1 MIARREF
8 ITLLGG
14 AAAWPLAARA
24 QQPALPVVGFLRSS
38 PEAGF
43 GHLVAAFRQGLG
55 EAGYVEGRN
64 LSIEFRWADDNRE
77 RVSALAQDLLRRQVT
92 LIVANYNAMPAV
104 MAATKTIPIVFVSG
118 ADPMPRGL
126 VVSLARPG
134 GNVTG
139 VSFFDIPLAGKRL
152 GLLQELVP
160 PSSRIALLTDPSSV
174 SETELRV
181 LEASAQASGRL
192 IVVVRATNEEEIDRA
207 FATITGSGA
216 GALLVGGGPVLLRHR
231 RQLVA
236 RVGRLAI
243 PAIYVLREFVE
254 VGGLMSYGASQTDA
268 YRRAGGFVSRL
279 LKGEKP
285 ADMPVELPTRFELVL
300 NLGTAKALGLSIP
313 PGVLAIA
320 DEVIE

>member
-1 MIARREF
+1 M
-8 ITLLGG
+8 LGLGG
-14 AAAWPLAARA
+14 AVAWPLATRA
-24 QQPALPVVGFLRSS
+24 QQAAPIVGFLSGRSADES
-38 PEAGF
+38 AA
-43 GHLVAAFRQGLG
+43 LVDAFRQGLRESG
-55 EAGYVEGRN
+55 FPPGTN
-64 LSIEFRWADDNRE
+64 LAIEFRWADGQYDRLP
-77 RVSALAQDLLRRQVT
+77 ALAKELIDRR
-92 LIVANYNAMPAV
+92 VAAIAAV
-104 MAATKTIPIVFVSG
+104 GGSVSGLAAKAATSTIPIVFSSG
-118 ADPMPRGL
+118 GDAVKLGL
-126 VVSLARPG
+126 VASLNRPG

-160 PSSRIALLTDPSSV
+160 PSVRIALLTDPSSV
-174 SETELRV
+174 SETELGV
-181 LEASAQASGRL
+181 LEASAQASGRS
-192 IVVVRATNEEEIDRA
+192 IVVIKATNEEEIDRS

-216 GALLVGGGPVLLRHR
+216 GALVVGGGPVFLRHR

-268 YRRAGGFVSRL
+268 YRRVGSFVSRI

-300 NLGTAKALGLSIP
+300 NLATAKALGLSIP